1 MQIRYFVGGS
11 RLPHIYNLGGDLGFF
26 IECIRAGNQ
35 DALRSYA
42 YDCVD
47 VGYHMSVGF
56 NVPVITIGLVQG
68 DALGGGFEG
77 ALSFNVLVAE
87 RSAKFGLPE
96 ILFNLFPGMGAFSFL
111 SRKLNSAHAQRM
123 IMSGK
128 IYSAEELHALGLVD
142 VLADDGHGEEA
153 VRDYIARNTRA
164 HVAHRSIYRARRRSI
179 RCHCRS
185 CGYRRHLGRDRDASR
200 PGRPAQDG
208 TADVDAGAP
217 PGGKRRGA
225 RKRHVGRPARPP
237 RRRPAAPA
245 RERSPPTPCSM
256 GDSNGLAAPVDRHLC
271 DCLGLGSQCMGRERS
286 LDARQFGCERA
297 HVAITLLRELAIVD
311 VAPGQAHLIDAAR
324 PDIAGR
330 ASQGVNAIAK
340 RRSIPRRHGG
350 GQIGDQAVGI
360 ARKLGDEL
368 VENAPPPS
376 DIRSSSTR

>member
-1 MQIRYFVGGS
+1 MSAVLGKTSPIRAISAASSVRWPQTPYGWPVAPALVSAKPEPSLPAAGSIAEARTAISLDAGSYRELDLRLDEANGTLWCFMRPDGLPSFTRTLLRELIALRSSIQHLFAGRDASEDVQIRYFVGGS

-164 HVAHRSIYRARRRSI
+164 HVAHRSIYRARRR
-179 RCHCRS
+179 
-185 CGYRRHLGRDRDASR
+185 
-200 PGRPAQDG
+200 
-208 TADVDAGAP
+208 VDP
-217 PGGKRRGA
+217 
-225 RKRHVGRPARPP
+225 
-237 RRRPAAPA
+237 
-245 RERSPPTPCSM
+245 
-256 GDSNGLAAPVDRHLC
+256 L
-271 DCLGLGSQCMGRERS
+271 S
-286 LDARQFGCERA
+286 LQE
-297 HVAITLLRELAIVD
+297 LR
-311 VAPGQAHLIDAAR
+311 
-324 PDIAGR
+324 DIADIWVET
-330 ASQGVNAIAK
+330 AM
-340 RRSIPRRHGG
+340 
-350 GQIGDQAVGI
+350 QAVP
-360 ARKLGDEL
+360 ADLRKMERLMSMQVRRLAGSVGAL
-368 VENAPPPS
+368 AS
-376 DIRSSSTR
+376 GM